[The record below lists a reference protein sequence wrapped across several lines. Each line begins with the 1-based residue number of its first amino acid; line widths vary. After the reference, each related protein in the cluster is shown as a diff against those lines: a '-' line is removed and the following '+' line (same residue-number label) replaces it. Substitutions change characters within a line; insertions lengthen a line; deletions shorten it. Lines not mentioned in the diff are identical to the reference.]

1 MNGLAEQ
8 RRRITLGI
16 LRVSIGLCLVLFI
29 VGMTLFLVR
38 GGAAQP
44 ANPGGSLPDILD
56 AVLHQGGILH
66 AGAFL
71 AAGLLVLLFTPVVR
85 LIAGV
90 YISAR
95 AGDGVYVLIGLV
107 VLGLVLVGMMLGSG

>member
-1 MNGLAEQ
+1 MNGLVEH

-16 LRVSIGLCLVLFI
+16 LRVSIGLCLAMLLAGV
-29 VGMTLFLVR
+29 VLFLVH

-44 ANPGGSLPDILD
+44 ANPGGSLPYILD
-56 AVLHQGGILH
+56 AVLHRGGMLH

-71 AAGLLVLLFTPVVR
+71 VAGLLVLLFTPVAR

-90 YISAR
+90 YVSAR
-95 AGDGVYVLIGLV
+95 ARDGVYVLIGLV
-107 VLGLVLVGMMLGSG
+107 VLGLVLVGMILGGG